1 MSTLEKFRKL
11 DPPSFKG
18 SKDPLEA
25 DNRLKELDRLF
36 KAMNVRDDQRVT
48 LAVFML
54 KGDALEWWESTE
66 RTHEGGVVSW
76 QQFVNLFQKRY
87 FPDSLRLQ
95 KEAEFI
101 RIEQGN
107 QSVYEYERKFAE
119 LSCFAPHMVD
129 IEVRKARHFERGLR
143 EEIQGPVS
151 MFKLETYAEVVDRAL
166 IAERNCKRL
175 SKTND
180 EERKPKSS
188 NFLKGK
194 SSGGSFKKHGV
205 SNSSKKTYQACLRC
219 GKNHSGTC
227 YLETGA
233 CFKCG
238 KTGHFIKDCPKQQNE
253 QTDKANENQQ
263 KPKVAGRVFALTK
276 QDAETSP
283 SVVSGTLV
291 ITNQHAQVLFDSGS
305 THSFISHG
313 FARRLNI
320 IPETLDFELSVD
332 TPSGHVM
339 CTDKVYKSCNVLV
352 SGRELEANLVLLDMY
367 EFDVILGMDWLST
380 FHASID
386 CFGKKVVF
394 RIPGQAEFVFEGDR
408 VVRPPPLVS
417 AMQAKRL
424 LRKGCKGFLA
434 YALKSEETTLKTE
447 GISVVKEFPDVFSE
461 DLPGLPPEREVE
473 FTIDLVPGIGPI
485 SKAPYRMAPAELK
498 ELKEQLQDLLDQ
510 GFIRPSASPW
520 GAPVL
525 FVKKKDGSMRLCI
538 DYRELNKVTIRNKYP
553 LPRIDDL
560 FDQLRGSEVF
570 SKIDLRSGYHQL
582 RVKEEDIPK
591 TAFRTRYGHYEFLV
605 MPFGLTNAPAVFMDL
620 MNRVFHEYLDSF
632 VIVFIDDI
640 LVYSK
645 SQEEHE
651 EHLRIVLQ
659 ILRDRKLF
667 AKLKKCEFWMDR
679 VVFLGHVI
687 SRDGITVDPSKIE
700 AVVNWVRPTNVS
712 EVRSFLGLAGYY
724 RRFVE
729 GFSCIATPLTRLT
742 RKNAKFEWTNE
753 CERSFQELKERLVSA
768 PVLTIPSSS
777 SGFVIY
783 SDASHKGLGCVL
795 MQHGKVVAYASR
807 QLKSYEQNYPTHDL
821 ELAAVV
827 FALKIWRH
835 YLYGER
841 CEIYTDHKSLKYIS
855 TQKELNMRQRRW
867 LELIKD
873 YDCSINYHPGK
884 ANVVADALSRKSYGF
899 SAALLTTQKHIIND
913 LERLGVEVVI
923 GGSQSYLAS
932 LSVQPTLIEKIKIS
946 QGCDPQLMKIMEEV
960 RGGNRL
966 EFNISNDGALRFG
979 NRLCVPKDST
989 IKREILEEAHHSP
1002 YTVHPGSTK
1011 MYRDL
1016 REVYW
1021 WNNMKREIAHFVEQC
1036 LTCQQVK
1043 VEHQRPSGLLQPL
1056 LIPEWKWENI
1066 SMDFVC
1072 GLPRTSKNHDA
1083 IWVVVDRLTKSA
1095 HFIPIRMN
1103 YSLDKL
1109 AELYVNEIVRLHG
1122 VPVSIV
1128 SDRDPRFTSRF
1139 WGSLQK
1145 ALGTKLNF
1153 STAFHPQTDG
1163 QSERTIQILEDMLR
1177 ACVLDFKG
1185 SWIDHLTL
1193 VEFAY
1198 NNSYQASI
1206 EMAPYEAL
1214 YGRRCRS
1221 PICWD
1226 EVGERKILGPEI
1238 VLKTCE
1244 KIELIRERLRVAQS
1258 RQKSYADTRR
1268 RDLEF
1273 EIGDMV
1279 FVRVAPMKGVMRFGK
1294 KGKLSPRYVGPFEIL
1309 ERVGPVAYKLALPP
1323 ALSGIHNV
1331 FHISM
1336 LRRYVSDPS
1345 HILSY
1350 EPLQVQEDLSY
1361 EEMPMKILDRKDQVL
1376 RNKTIRLVKV
1386 LWRNHSAGEASW
1398 EREDEMQSK
1407 YPHLFQNGGTYNFE
1421 DEILLRGE
1429 GYNAPNF

>member
-1 MSTLEKFRKL
+1 
-11 DPPSFKG
+11 
-18 SKDPLEA
+18 
-25 DNRLKELDRLF
+25 
-36 KAMNVRDDQRVT
+36 
-48 LAVFML
+48 
-54 KGDALEWWESTE
+54 
-66 RTHEGGVVSW
+66 
-76 QQFVNLFQKRY
+76 
-87 FPDSLRLQ
+87 
-95 KEAEFI
+95 
-101 RIEQGN
+101 
-107 QSVYEYERKFAE
+107 
-119 LSCFAPHMVD
+119 
-129 IEVRKARHFERGLR
+129 
-143 EEIQGPVS
+143 
-151 MFKLETYAEVVDRAL
+151 
-166 IAERNCKRL
+166 
-175 SKTND
+175 
-180 EERKPKSS
+180 
-188 NFLKGK
+188 
-194 SSGGSFKKHGV
+194 
-205 SNSSKKTYQACLRC
+205 
-219 GKNHSGTC
+219 
-227 YLETGA
+227 
-233 CFKCG
+233 
-238 KTGHFIKDCPKQQNE
+238 
-253 QTDKANENQQ
+253 
-263 KPKVAGRVFALTK
+263 
-276 QDAETSP
+276 
-283 SVVSGTLV
+283 
-291 ITNQHAQVLFDSGS
+291 
-305 THSFISHG
+305 
-313 FARRLNI
+313 
-320 IPETLDFELSVD
+320 
-332 TPSGHVM
+332 
-339 CTDKVYKSCNVLV
+339 
-352 SGRELEANLVLLDMY
+352 
-367 EFDVILGMDWLST
+367 
-380 FHASID
+380 
-386 CFGKKVVF
+386 
-394 RIPGQAEFVFEGDR
+394 
-408 VVRPPPLVS
+408 
-417 AMQAKRL
+417 MQAKRL

-447 GISVVKEFPDVFSE
+447 DISVVKEFPDVFSE

-724 RRFVE
+724 RR
-729 GFSCIATPLTRLT
+729 
-742 RKNAKFEWTNE
+742 
-753 CERSFQELKERLVSA
+753 SFQELKERLVSA

-777 SGFVIY
+777 GGFVIY

-795 MQHGKVVAYASR
+795 MQH
-807 QLKSYEQNYPTHDL
+807 
-821 ELAAVV
+821 
-827 FALKIWRH
+827 
-835 YLYGER
+835 
-841 CEIYTDHKSLKYIS
+841 
-855 TQKELNMRQRRW
+855 
-867 LELIKD
+867 
-873 YDCSINYHPGK
+873 GK

-960 RGGNRL
+960 HGGNRL

-1056 LIPEWKWENI
+1056 PIPEWKWENI
-1066 SMDFVC
+1066 SMDFV
-1072 GLPRTSKNHDA
+1072 
-1083 IWVVVDRLTKSA
+1083 
-1095 HFIPIRMN
+1095 F
-1103 YSLDKL
+1103 
-1109 AELYVNEIVRLHG
+1109 
-1122 VPVSIV
+1122 SIV

-1145 ALGTKLNF
+1145 ALAIK
-1153 STAFHPQTDG
+1153 QV
-1163 QSERTIQILEDMLR
+1163 LR
-1177 ACVLDFKG
+1177 WRL
-1185 SWIDHLTL
+1185 
-1193 VEFAY
+1193 
-1198 NNSYQASI
+1198 
-1206 EMAPYEAL
+1206 MRL
-1214 YGRRCRS
+1214 YMGEGVGLQF
-1221 PICWD
+1221 CWD

-1386 LWRNHSAGEASW
+1386 LVDIALDIGGKTWPW
-1398 EREDEMQSK
+1398 
-1407 YPHLFQNGGTYNFE
+1407 LFKLDCLQPMPTQG
-1421 DEILLRGE
+1421 
-1429 GYNAPNF
+1429 